1 MVGGGVFTLSGRAI
15 NEAGPAAIVS
25 YAIAGVVMFLS
36 ALCFVAVA
44 GRARAGDSGY
54 GPVGDLLGPIWR
66 FLVMWGF
73 YLNALTM
80 TAFLLI
86 SFGAYLHEYFLAGVG
101 VLAAALA
108 GLGGLTALNLGPADL
123 VGKTETY
130 IVAVKI
136 GILTLFAAWGLAEIA
151 GPDFTPFSPGGGSSV
166 LSVSAILFTAY
177 TGFNVITNMASS
189 IERPERNVP
198 LAVMLS
204 VGISALVYVGVVVAM
219 LASGVGDFG
228 EAGVGE
234 AAEALMG
241 SWGGYLVAFA
251 ACLSTL
257 SGANADVLS
266 GSEIMLRLVAQGDV
280 PPAAGR
286 TTRRGHPFMS
296 VLFFGL
302 VSVVLVAVADTGKI
316 VVIAN
321 VTALVAMIVV
331 NAAAFRLARQ
341 GWPGRGMRLPGGVAI
356 PVIATLACLVQ
367 FPSLDL
373 SRTAIG
379 LALLAAGLLV
389 YANRHRLRW
398 GEGVVERAREAIL
411 ALETPLAR
419 SLRALELRGRS
430 LL

>member
-1 MVGGGVFTLSGRAI
+1 
-15 NEAGPAAIVS
+15 
-25 YAIAGVVMFLS
+25 
-36 ALCFVAVA
+36 
-44 GRARAGDSGY
+44 
-54 GPVGDLLGPIWR
+54 
-66 FLVMWGF
+66 
-73 YLNALTM
+73 
-80 TAFLLI
+80 
-86 SFGAYLHEYFLAGVG
+86 
-101 VLAAALA
+101 
-108 GLGGLTALNLGPADL
+108 
-123 VGKTETY
+123 
-130 IVAVKI
+130 
-136 GILTLFAAWGLAEIA
+136 
-151 GPDFTPFSPGGGSSV
+151 
-166 LSVSAILFTAY
+166 
-177 TGFNVITNMASS
+177 
-189 IERPERNVP
+189 
-198 LAVMLS
+198 
-204 VGISALVYVGVVVAM
+204 
-219 LASGVGDFG
+219 
-228 EAGVGE
+228 
-234 AAEALMG
+234 
-241 SWGGYLVAFA
+241 
-251 ACLSTL
+251 
-257 SGANADVLS
+257 
-266 GSEIMLRLVAQGDV
+266 
-280 PPAAGR
+280 
-286 TTRRGHPFMS
+286 MS